1 MTKVK
6 DKTALVLDGN
16 VVKLRLMA
24 ERQAS
29 NSMVHV
35 DWLRFTVRLRNA
47 PPFLTDKR
55 AEPTSIW
62 DEGYRLNRLLSII
75 NELPDHERDACGQ
88 ASDLADRVCMA
99 LGFEFNRGADLGKG
113 HDFYKRRWPIQ
124 RNGAEVGW
132 VGFGAASDSPKQRAQ
147 AESLHVNLYGVACTF
162 AEHGWSDRMA
172 KIIDEL
178 DGKITRADLALDFF
192 DGFSGGIER
201 VLEEYR
207 AGLCD
212 NYGHRPVMRDINWAK
227 GCSRSLYL
235 GSKEA
240 GKETNIYEKGDQLF
254 GEKVGSKWLRFELR
268 YGNKFRVL
276 DTDLLRRPSDFFAG
290 ASDWHAAILREAGD
304 VAVPEQIHI
313 TPQPALM
320 SVKAECT
327 RNALHLLNNAAP
339 SIALAFEY
347 LTEDQFL
354 ELITH
359 KKRPKRLAS
368 FSHADL
374 TEAYSAAFAQFV
386 VPRSGPVAT
395 SLQ

>member
-55 AEPTSIW
+55 AESTSIW

-212 NYGHRPVMRDINWAK
+212 SYGHRPVMRDINWAK

-254 GEKVGSKWLRFELR
+254 GEKIGSKWLRFELR

-304 VAVPEQIHI
+304 VAVPTQIHI

-320 SVKAECT
+320 SVKAECV
-327 RNALHLLNNAAP
+327 RNALWTLESAAP

-354 ELITH
+354 ELVTH

-374 TEAYSAAFAQFV
+374 SETYSEAFAQFV
-386 VPRSGPVAT
+386 VPRSGPVAMN
-395 SLQ
+395 LH